1 MMEVRMTSI
10 TATLREHYRIVR
22 CSHAW
27 NVIGYVSSF
36 CYTCPMKEIG
46 MSIHRHGSPAF
57 ADLPL
62 ESVYRPSWN
71 LLRLTGRG
79 LDASLENFS
88 VSATPDGTVFIMR

>member
-1 MMEVRMTSI
+1 MTMPKMPILLLVALAALVAAGAQSR
-10 TATLREHYRIVR
+10 TALPPVVSADTETMT
-22 CSHAW
+22 
-27 NVIGYVSSF
+27 NVPF
-36 CYTCPMKEIG
+36 RLEATTD
-46 MSIHRHGSPAF
+46 GSPAF

-62 ESVYRPSWN
+62 ESVYSPSWN